1 MVHKFLHNIDD
12 DASGYEKSIKR
23 DLPNLAFPRQSEFLV
38 MSDAAKTTLKS
49 CEDDY
54 GLRIDD
60 IAKTLDF
67 ERALQEVGR
76 QISTKRKFD
85 EIPWQIHATSS
96 FCEEERWVFGCKAQ
110 KLWPYEKSIDTGRWL
125 TVLYPDLF
133 EDLGFEEQEH
143 VEKDLLSEPMR
154 WQDVMESKS
163 LGDLSATLPL
173 AKALGAIVTP
183 HLHSGVTH
191 VLCDLKRHKM
201 LKWTS
206 MLPINVYSDAES
218 GLRLH
223 ERLNSLEESAAL
235 ESAIERSV
243 LLVTPDWLEEQWDK
257 NNKSP

>member
-1 MVHKFLHNIDD
+1 
-12 DASGYEKSIKR
+12 
-23 DLPNLAFPRQSEFLV
+23 
-38 MSDAAKTTLKS
+38 MSDAAKATLKS

-96 FCEEERWVFGCKAQ
+96 F
-110 KLWPYEKSIDTGRWL
+110 
-125 TVLYPDLF
+125 VLYPDLF